1 MEFFQ
6 QLRLAGSSRHLVS
19 PVKGLHTLADVAG
32 NMTTTWGHLASC
44 RGVAN
49 NRRRGSR
56 IGTILPGL
64 SELAARFGRRFKP
77 VPLSLMLMLMLC
89 LLLVVGPVSSSWAD
103 APGSDQHSSTPL
115 KHLSLEQLGDVE
127 VTTTSKEPEQVWRT
141 PAAIYVLTQDD
152 IRRSGATSI
161 PEVLRLV
168 PGVEVARLDS
178 DHWSIGIRGFGAVL
192 ASKLLVLI
200 DGRSVYS
207 PLFAGVYWQVQATPL
222 EDIERIEVIRGPG
235 GTIWGANAV
244 DGVINIITK
253 SAKETHG
260 SMVSLGG
267 GNADQG
273 NGTARYGAG
282 NDHGFNYRVYGMG
295 FDRSPEVHP
304 QGGNFDAWRMGQA
317 GFRADRDL
325 GARDTF
331 TFQGDVYRELAGEA
345 TTYALYSPPSQV
357 NVDGNAELTGGNLLA
372 RWKRVLNDRSDFQV
386 QAYFDRTN
394 HFEPEFG
401 ETRDAFDID
410 FLDHL
415 TLPGQQNF
423 LWGLGARVSPSHVVQ
438 TVPTIDFLPQ
448 HLTDQVY
455 SGFVQDEI
463 PLFKRR
469 LSLTVGSKLEHN
481 NYTGFEVQPSARLLW
496 TPTPRQSFWSS
507 ITRAVRTP
515 SRLDEDIQLTDFAA
529 VIPLPVYLRVDGNRQ
544 FRSEVLLGYE
554 AGYRALITSRFY
566 LDVALFHNNYNDV
579 YSFQVGSFFLEP
591 LPLPVH
597 AVLPLLTSNGIRG
610 TTKGFEVA
618 PDWKPTSWWELRP
631 SYSHLEMLMED
642 GPGSNDPTSVA
653 GYEGSSPR
661 HQATIQSFLNL
672 PKKLEF
678 EQTYRYVSALRAQ
691 TVKSYST
698 ADARVGWL
706 FIRQMDLSVVGQN
719 LMQPQH
725 DEFGGDPGG
734 LVGIKR
740 SVYAQI
746 TWKRAD

>member
-1 MEFFQ
+1 M
-6 QLRLAGSSRHLVS
+6 V
-19 PVKGLHTLADVAG
+19 
-32 NMTTTWGHLASC
+32 
-44 RGVAN
+44 
-49 NRRRGSR
+49 
-56 IGTILPGL
+56 
-64 SELAARFGRRFKP
+64 
-77 VPLSLMLMLMLC
+77 C
-89 LLLVVGPVSSSWAD
+89 LLLIVSLLRVSWANGTESNQD
-103 APGSDQHSSTPL
+103 SSAPL

-127 VTTTSKEPEQVWRT
+127 VTTASKEPEQVWRT

-200 DGRSVYS
+200 DGRSVYT

-244 DGVINIITK
+244 DGVINIITR
-253 SAKETHG
+253 SAKDTHG
-260 SMVSLGG
+260 AMVSLGG
-267 GNADQG
+267 GNADEGTGTVRYGGG
-273 NGTARYGAG
+273 NGR
-282 NDHGFNYRVYGMG
+282 GFSYRVYGMG
-295 FDRSPEVHP
+295 FDRSPEFHS
-304 QGGNFDAWRMGQA
+304 GGSNFDDWRMGQA

-325 GARDTF
+325 GTRDTF
-331 TFQGDVYRELAGEA
+331 TFQGDIYREISGEA

-357 NVDGNAELTGGNLLA
+357 NVDGYAQLTGGNLLG
-372 RWKRVLNDRSDFQV
+372 RWKRVLNDQSDFQFQV
-386 QAYFDRTN
+386 YFDRTN

-401 ETRDAFDID
+401 ETRDTFDID
-410 FLDHL
+410 FLHHL
-415 TLPGQQNF
+415 TLPGQQTF
-423 LWGLGARVSPSHVVQ
+423 LWGLGARVSPGYVVQ
-438 TVPTIDFLPQ
+438 TVPSINFLPH

-455 SGFVQDEI
+455 SGFLQDEI
-463 PLFKRR
+463 PLFSRR
-469 LSLTVGSKLEHN
+469 LSLTLGSKLEHN

-496 TPTPRQSFWSS
+496 NATPRQSLWSS

-515 SRLDEDIQLTDFAA
+515 SRLDEDIQLTDFAT
-529 VIPLPVYLRVDGNRQ
+529 VTPLPIYLRADGNRQ

-554 AGYRALITSRFY
+554 AGYRALITSHFY
-566 LDVALFHNNYNDV
+566 LDVAIFHNNYNDV
-579 YSFQVGSFFLEP
+579 YSFQVGAPFLEAS
-591 LPLPVH
+591 PLPVH
-597 AVLPLLTSNGIRG
+597 AIIPLLTSNGIRG

-618 PDWKPTSWWELRP
+618 PDWKPTGWWELRP

-661 HQATIQSFLNL
+661 HQGTMQSFLTL

-678 EQTYRYVSALRAQ
+678 EQTYRYVSALSAQ
-691 TVKSYST
+691 AVKSYST
-698 ADARVGWL
+698 ADARLGWL
-706 FIRQMDLSVVGQN
+706 FIRKMEFSVVGQN
-719 LMQPQH
+719 LLQPSH
-725 DEFGGDPGG
+725 AEFGGDPGG

-740 SVYAQI
+740 SVYGQI
-746 TWKRAD
+746 TWRGAEGQKP